1 MGLGLG
7 LGIGLGI
14 ALTYAVQKRRRV
26 VQRELVCEDTLGQ
39 VVLQHLARL
48 VRVRVRIRVRFRVR
62 VR

>member
-1 MGLGLG
+1 M
-7 LGIGLGI
+7 

-26 VQRELVCEDTLGQ
+26 VQRELVREDTLGQ